1 MVAPKTPIQPQ
12 NMPTQNSISV
22 NDEEE
27 PVDTIANIEIPV
39 QKLRDFPIEFD
50 FSNHRKSVRTEY
62 LKSIGFDESQIK
74 KMFQKASN
82 NYMREEG
89 IDEGKIEGGI
99 KKRYD
104 IYIDFEQ
111 MIMDFKKEEKLDMS
125 SEKVIEEDTTTSF
138 EKYEINEK
146 KLKKSQL
153 KKKKQQIRRVNQ
165 KS

>member
-1 MVAPKTPIQPQ
+1 
-12 NMPTQNSISV
+12 
-22 NDEEE
+22 
-27 PVDTIANIEIPV
+27 
-39 QKLRDFPIEFD
+39 
-50 FSNHRKSVRTEY
+50 
-62 LKSIGFDESQIK
+62 
-74 KMFQKASN
+74 MFLKASN
-82 NYMREEG
+82 HYLREEG

-111 MIMDFKKEEKLDMS
+111 MIEDFKKEEKLEYS
-125 SEKVIEEDTTTSF
+125 NEKSVEQDTTSSF